1 METLNTT
8 PQVVTIAGADSGG
21 GAGIQADL
29 KTFQARN
36 VLGMS
41 IVLALTT
48 QNTIGKQQSLPI
60 APDFI
65 TAQFA
70 NPADDFELTACKT
83 GMLADVT
90 RLETVLEILFRVY
103 FGPLVIGPVM
113 IAKGGHALLAD
124 NAIDCIKK
132 KLVSLANLITPNIPE
147 AEKLIG
153 RSIVTQDQI
162 IDAAKSLQQMGA
174 RNILIKGGHQNNAKA
189 SDFLLCENGD
199 YYGYQ
204 SPRILTN
211 RTRGTG
217 DTLTSCIVSEL
228 ANGVSLID
236 AVYTVKR
243 FI

>member
-36 VLGMS
+36 VFGMS
-41 IVLALTT
+41 IVLALTA
-48 QNTIGKQQSLPI
+48 QNTIGVQQSLAI

-70 NPADDFELTACKT
+70 SLADDFELRACKT

-90 RLETVLEILFRVY
+90 RVETVVENLLRVD
-103 FGPLVIGPVM
+103 FGPLVIDPVM

-132 KLVSLANLITPNIPE
+132 KLVPLANLITPNIPE
-147 AEKLIG
+147 AE
-153 RSIVTQDQI
+153 
-162 IDAAKSLQQMGA
+162 
-174 RNILIKGGHQNNAKA
+174 N
-189 SDFLLCENGD
+189 
-199 YYGYQ
+199 
-204 SPRILTN
+204 
-211 RTRGTG
+211 
-217 DTLTSCIVSEL
+217 
-228 ANGVSLID
+228 
-236 AVYTVKR
+236 
-243 FI
+243 